1 MQILQPVPV
10 QGFFYD
16 LIGQRMFIEVI
27 LFITCILTILLIIA
41 FIFNLIFLLNKDKII
56 KFFDNKIFT
65 LYLKYQAFLAKITIF
80 YLPIFIGLGLFTIC
94 QGL

>member
-1 MQILQPVPV
+1 
-10 QGFFYD
+10 
-16 LIGQRMFIEVI
+16 MFIEVI

-80 YLPIFIGLGLFTIC
+80 YLPIFIGLG
-94 QGL
+94 